1 MSSDYKKQKEDFVS
15 GMTGSTVTH
24 INLISCAALISI
36 YLYNTVQAR
45 FPTGKTLPVS
55 WLVLVVPL
63 LLSMTVFANA
73 PALLDFLLTIP
84 VVALL
89 YLPRKDSSTPLP
101 SRAETPV
108 QDESSIQVVT
118 PLPALTTYRAHMM
131 LMTILA
137 ILAVDFPVF
146 PRNLAKCESFGVSL
160 MDIGVGSFVFSQGVV
175 SAISLLKNP
184 AYLTSPFL
192 PKLISMTKKVL
203 PILALGLLRVV
214 LVKGTEY
221 PEHESE
227 YGTHWNF
234 FITMALLPILEL
246 LLHPIILRVP
256 LSLLAVLI
264 SLTQQLNLSVFGFQL
279 FALTAERVGI
289 FSANKEGIISLPG
302 YLAIHIFG
310 LSTGT
315 LILPP
320 SPSYFRRFQRR
331 FSETGSFGL
340 GEQRSY
346 KRRKNAKAAMELFS
360 YTVLWWT
367 CMGLVRGLQID
378 GKEGVSRRV
387 VNLSYVM
394 WIAAFNTSFILGYL
408 LLDMHFYPEPS
419 KFKKRDVDNSDA
431 VATYKAP
438 VAPSL
443 LDAINKN
450 ALVIFLLCN
459 VMTGI
464 INLTMSTMF
473 ASNVSATLVLCVY
486 SFSICAVAWAFR
498 RTRLL
503 TF

>member
-1 MSSDYKKQKEDFVS
+1 MSSAYKKQKEDFVS

-24 INLISCAALISI
+24 INLVSCAALISVF
-36 YLYNTVQAR
+36 LYHTVQAR
-45 FPTGKTLPVS
+45 FATGKTLPLS

-73 PALLDFLLTIP
+73 PVLLDCLLVVP

-89 YLPRKDSSTPLP
+89 CLPRKDASTPLP
-101 SRAETPV
+101 SRADTPA
-108 QDESSIQVVT
+108 QDSIQAVT

-137 ILAVDFPVF
+137 ILAVDFPIF

-160 MDIGVGSFVFSQGVV
+160 MDLGVGSFVFSQGVV
-175 SAISLLKNP
+175 SAIPVLKNP
-184 AYLTSPFL
+184 AYLASPFL
-192 PKLISMTKKVL
+192 PKLFATTKKVL
-203 PILALGLLRVV
+203 PLLALGLLRIV

-234 FITMALLPILEL
+234 FITMALLPLLEVF
-246 LLHPIILRVP
+246 LHPIMLRVP
-256 LSLLAVLI
+256 LSLLAVLVA
-264 SLTQQLNLSVFGFQL
+264 LTQQMNLSVFGSQR
-279 FALTAERVGI
+279 FALTAERVSL

-302 YLAIHIFG
+302 YLAIHTFG

-346 KRRKNAKAAMELFS
+346 TRRKNTNAAMELFS

-367 CMGLVRGLQID
+367 CMGLVRGLKID

-408 LLDMHFYPEPS
+408 LLYMYFYPEPS
-419 KFKKRDVDNSDA
+419 KFKKRDADHSGA

-438 VAPSL
+438 VVPAL

-450 ALVIFLLCN
+450 ALVVFLLAN
-459 VMTGI
+459 VVTGI
-464 INLTMSTMF
+464 INLTMSTMY
-473 ASNVSATLVLCVY
+473 ASTGSAMLVLGLY
-486 SFSICAVAWAFR
+486 SFSMCAVAWTFR

-503 TF
+503 AF